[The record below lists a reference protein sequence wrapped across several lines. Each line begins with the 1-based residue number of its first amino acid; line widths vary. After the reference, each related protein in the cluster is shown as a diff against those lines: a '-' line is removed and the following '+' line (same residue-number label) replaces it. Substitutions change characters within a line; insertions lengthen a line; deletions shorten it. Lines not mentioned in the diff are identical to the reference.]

1 MEKNLNIIAIIQAR
15 LISARLPG
23 KVLKKINKKTTL
35 EIIYLRL
42 KKSKLLDD
50 IIFAIPN
57 NKKEKN
63 LKNFLKK
70 KNINFL
76 QVVKIMY

>member
-15 LISARLPG
+15 LSSARLPG

-63 LKNFLKK
+63 LKDFLKK

-76 QVVKIMY
+76 

>member
-15 LISARLPG
+15 LSSARLPG

>member
-15 LISARLPG
+15 LSSARLPG

-70 KNINFL
+70 KKYLIIK
-76 QVVKIMY
+76 KISS

>member
-1 MEKNLNIIAIIQAR
+1 MSSTR
-15 LISARLPG
+15 FPG
-23 KVLKKINKKTTL
+23 KVLKKINKKTVL

-63 LKNFLKK
+63 LKDFLKK
-70 KNINFL
+70 K
-76 QVVKIMY
+76 KI

>member
-15 LISARLPG
+15 LSSARLPG

-70 KNINFL
+70 K
-76 QVVKIMY
+76 K